1 MMIRLIVSLCLALAP
16 ATLFAR
22 SWYQVNMVV
31 FENRQA
37 ATTDEIL
44 NQPADMRFEAPA
56 NAVVIDA
63 IEEGGNSQGFQRTSI
78 IDQEFNGVVASLQR
92 SSAYRV
98 LLVKSW
104 RQPGLDRNNA
114 IPVILQGG
122 QHYGQHAQLEGSVKL
137 VLSRYLH
144 LETDL
149 WLGDYTRVLSQPAAG
164 VQPGSDLLQDDGTLS
179 PINETWEPTRLVRMQ
194 DNRRMRSKELHY
206 LDHPLIGVIVKVIP
220 TSAVR

>member
-1 MMIRLIVSLCLALAP
+1 MMMRLILCLCLFLAP
-16 ATLFAR
+16 STLLAR
-22 SWYQVNMVV
+22 SWYQVNLVV
-31 FENRQA
+31 FEHRQGA
-37 ATTDEIL
+37 SGNEIL
-44 NQPADMRFEAPA
+44 DQPLDLRFEAPA

-78 IDQEFNGVVASLQR
+78 LDQEFNGVVASLQR
-92 SSAYRV
+92 SSAYNV

-104 RQPGLDRNNA
+104 QQPGLERNNA
-114 IPVILQGG
+114 VPVVLQGG
-122 QHYGQHAQLEGSVKL
+122 RNYGRHHQLEGTVKL

-149 WLGDYTRVLSQPAAG
+149 WLGNYRQIIDTSAPPEPRENDDIVWAA
-164 VQPGSDLLQDDGTLS
+164 VEP
-179 PINETWEPTRLVRMQ
+179 WEPTRLVRMQ

-220 TSAVR
+220 LSAR